1 VSRVLGFLSRAFIL
15 IFSRHLWTLLGLIL
29 LASLIWLMGPL
40 IAIGRFR
47 PLEGSTT
54 RWLLIGLIFAIWLAR
69 ILYRTWR
76 AAQLNAQLLNQ
87 IRAPNPRAAAVESV
101 ANPHLEELRGR
112 FDQAAER
119 LKTAQFRPQSGSGLP
134 RWLERFSSQYL
145 YQLPWYIFIGAPGS
159 GKTTALVNAGLD
171 FPLAEQFGKAA
182 VRGVGGTRNCDW
194 WFTNEAVLIDTAG
207 RYTMQESNR
216 EQDMGEWQ
224 GFVDLLKKYRARQ
237 PINGAILT
245 ISMADLLG
253 ASEQERT
260 QHALTL
266 RKRLQELRTQLGIQF
281 PVYVLV
287 TKVDLLS
294 GFMEYFNQFGREER
308 AQVWGMT
315 FPLPAVQAGDF
326 DLKQAFASEYAQLI
340 ARLYAGLPEQM
351 LTERDS
357 RHRELAYLLPQE
369 FAGVQPLLA
378 QFLEQVFSE
387 SKFEASAL
395 LRGVYFTSGT
405 QEGTV
410 FDRVMGGLKRF
421 LQVESNLRAPQM
433 GEPGRSF
440 FLRSLMQDVIF
451 KEAGIAGSNERGQ
464 RRQSWLRRAG
474 YAAVGIATAALVI
487 GWFDSYHNNQ
497 RYVADVAARLP
508 GVAARIS
515 NIRLSDRAQA
525 TEVMPVLDQLRVLP
539 LSSRFNVDNP
549 PVAYGLGLFQ
559 GNKLRAAADGTYG
572 RALDD
577 TLLPLL
583 ARRLE
588 DNLRNAPQNDIE
600 YEYSALK
607 AYLMLYDASHYDPV
621 FLEAWLSLD
630 IERSLGSDV
639 TRAERDALDQHMKR
653 LFGSHT
659 VSSPYARDD
668 ALVARVRD
676 RLRAHTLA
684 ERIYSGMKRVLRQDD
699 RLPDFNVAK
708 AVGPQAALVF
718 QRASEASL
726 NDGVPG
732 LFSYHG
738 YWDLF
743 APRVEDAVT
752 RGGSEETWVLAPHQ
766 PEAVTTE
773 AVANWSREVKR
784 LYFNDYIAAW
794 EGYLADM
801 RLRSGKDLAQ
811 NIQIA
816 RTLSAPDSPLVSF
829 MTAASR
835 ETTLVRD
842 KDDDERTLID
852 QATDK
857 VSDTR
862 ASLEN
867 MFGKPESGAGQAAK
881 NTAERPELLVDNRFA
896 ELRQFTHSG
905 EKGAPA
911 PIAAVRDTLNELY
924 TFLTATDTALR
935 DGNTPP
941 SDEVLSKIRADAGR
955 LPEPFRNM
963 LDDLANSSNGNVA
976 HVVQQQIGQDAA
988 ANIGTFCHMAAD
1000 GRYPLSHSSTKDMA
1014 PGDFTQLFAP
1024 GGLMDDFFQK
1034 HLANQVDTAARPWR
1048 FKGENGA
1055 SARFLAEFE
1064 RAAIIRDAFFSG
1076 GSRVPSVRVELKP
1089 IQMDAGITQAVLD
1102 IDGQIVRYAHGPQV
1116 ATQVQWPGT
1125 RGSNQISLQITGTNG
1140 SNGGFVTEGPWAM
1153 NRMFDRAVL
1162 TPGRVPEQ
1170 MIATFDIGG
1179 SKVAFEITASS
1190 VRSPFRLA
1198 QLEAFSCPG
1207 RS

>member
-1 VSRVLGFLSRAFIL
+1 MSGIMNFFSRALGL
-15 IFSRHLWTLLGLIL
+15 IFSRHLWVLLGLIL
-29 LASLIWLMGPL
+29 LACLIWLVGPL
-40 IAIGRFR
+40 VAIGRFH
-47 PLEGSTT
+47 PLESALV
-54 RWLLIGLIFAIWLAR
+54 RWLLIGLIFTIWLAR
-69 ILYRTWR
+69 VLYRTWR

-87 IRAPNPRAAAVESV
+87 IRTPGPRANAAEAVV
-101 ANPHLEELRGR
+101 NPHLEELRGR
-112 FDQAAER
+112 FDEAAER
-119 LKTAQFRPQSGSGLP
+119 LKTAQFRPQGGTGLA
-134 RWLERFSSQYL
+134 RWLDRFSPQYL
-145 YQLPWYIFIGAPGS
+145 YQLPWYVFIGAPGS

-216 EQDMGEWQ
+216 EQDQGEWQ

-253 ASEQERT
+253 AGEQERT

-287 TKVDLLS
+287 TKVDLLA
-294 GFMEYFNQFGREER
+294 GFTEYFNQLGREER

-315 FPLPAVQAGDF
+315 FPLAAVQAGNFDF
-326 DLKQAFASEYAQLI
+326 KQVFATEYAQLL

-351 LTERDS
+351 LAELDPRQ
-357 RHRELAYLLPQE
+357 RELAYLLPQE
-369 FAGVQPLLA
+369 FAGVQALLA

-387 SKFEASAL
+387 SRFEASAL

-421 LQVESNLRAPQM
+421 LQVDSQQRPQQL

-451 KEAGIAGSNERGQ
+451 KEAGIAGSNERWQ
-464 RRQSWLRRAG
+464 RKQSWLRRAG
-474 YAAVGIATAALVI
+474 YVAVGVGMLVLTL
-487 GWFDSYHNNQ
+487 GWVASYHNNQ
-497 RYVADVAARLP
+497 RYVAEVAARLP
-508 GVAARIS
+508 GVAAQIS
-515 NIRLSDRAQA
+515 NVKLGDRAQV
-525 TEVMPVLDQLRVLP
+525 TEVMPTLDKLRALPVSTEFNIDSPP
-539 LSSRFNVDNP
+539 LSYR
-549 PVAYGLGLFQ
+549 LGLFQ
-559 GNKLRAAADGTYG
+559 GDKLRAAADGAYD
-572 RALDD
+572 RALED

-588 DNLRNAPQNDIE
+588 DGLRNAPQNDIE
-600 YEYSALK
+600 FEYSTLK
-607 AYLMLYDASHYDPV
+607 AYLMLYDAAHYDAA

-630 IERSLGSDV
+630 IERSLGRDV
-639 TRAERDALDQHMKR
+639 TRAQREVLSQHLKR
-653 LFGSHT
+653 LFSGRA

-668 ALVARVRD
+668 ALVAQVRE
-676 RLRAHTLA
+676 RLQKHTLA
-684 ERIYSGMKRVLRQDD
+684 ERIYSGMKRALRRDD
-699 RLPDFNVAK
+699 RLVEFNAAD
-708 AVGPQAALVF
+708 AVGPQAPLVF
-718 QRASEASL
+718 QRASGASL
-726 NDGVPG
+726 NNGVPG
-732 LFSYHG
+732 IFSYKG
-738 YWDLF
+738 YWDVF
-743 APRVEDAVT
+743 APRVDETVAR
-752 RGGSEETWVLAPHQ
+752 RGLEEAWVLAPRQ
-766 PEAVTTE
+766 PEVASPE
-773 AVANWSREVKR
+773 AIANWSREVKR
-784 LYFNDYIAAW
+784 LYFTDYIAAW

-816 RTLSAPDSPLVSF
+816 RTLSAADSPLVRF

-842 KDDDERTLID
+842 KDDDDRTLID
-852 QATDK
+852 QAKDK

-862 ASLEN
+862 ASLEDV
-867 MFGKPESGAGQAAK
+867 FGKPDSADKAGSGKPGDKQ
-881 NTAERPELLVDNRFA
+881 ELLVDQRFA
-896 ELRQFTHSG
+896 GLRQFTRPG

-911 PIAAVRDTLNELY
+911 PIAGVRDTLNELY
-924 TFLTATDTALR
+924 TFLTATDAALR
-935 DGNTPP
+935 GGNAPP
-941 SDEVLSKIRADAGR
+941 SDEVLSKIRAEAGR

-963 LDDLANSSNGNVA
+963 LGDLANASNGNVA
-976 HVVQQQIGQDAA
+976 HVVQQQLGQDAS
-988 ANIGTFCHMAAD
+988 ANIGDFCHQAAD
-1000 GRYPLSHSSTKDMA
+1000 GRYPLARGSARDMA
-1014 PGDFTQLFAP
+1014 PGDFAQLFAP
-1024 GGLMDDFFQK
+1024 AGMMDDFFQK
-1034 HLANQVDTAARPWR
+1034 HLATQVDTAARPWR

-1055 SARFLAEFE
+1055 RANFLAAFE
-1064 RAAIIRDAFFSG
+1064 RAAVIRDVYFSG
-1076 GSRVPSVRVELKP
+1076 GSRTPSVRVEIKP
-1089 IQMDAGITQAVLD
+1089 VQMDANISQIVLD

-1116 ATQVQWPGT
+1116 GTQVQWPGT
-1125 RGSNQISLQITGTNG
+1125 RGSNQIRVQTTGASGN
-1140 SNGGFVTEGPWAM
+1140 SGGFVTEGPWAM
-1153 NRMFDRAVL
+1153 HRMFDRAVL

-1179 SKVAFEITASS
+1179 SKVAFEVTASS
-1190 VRSPFRLA
+1190 VRSPFHLT
-1198 QLEAFSCPG
+1198 QLESFSCPG